1 MVARFR
7 AIAVVGVGLAILLTI
22 TAAPAAPQANNPYNL
37 RRPNNSPM
45 TTCAR
50 EAGIYFDAYKNK
62 WVMNSGSGN
71 PQEQA
76 YYDCLDR
83 IANPRHEAA

>member
-37 RRPNNSPM
+37 R
-45 TTCAR
+45 
-50 EAGIYFDAYKNK
+50 G
-62 WVMNSGSGN
+62 
-71 PQEQA
+71 
-76 YYDCLDR
+76 
-83 IANPRHEAA
+83 PRKMRR

>member
-22 TAAPAAPQANNPYNL
+22 TAAPAATKQKKSGLSP
-37 RRPNNSPM
+37 PNTPM

-50 EAGIYFDAYKNK
+50 EAGMYFNAYNRK
-62 WVMNSGSGN
+62 WRMNRRRWQPSRAGLLRL
-71 PQEQA
+71 P
-76 YYDCLDR
+76 
-83 IANPRHEAA
+83 

>member
-22 TAAPAAPQANNPYNL
+22 SAAPAAPQANNPYNL
-37 RRPNNSPM
+37 RGPNNSPM

-50 EAGIYFDAYKNK
+50 EVGMVFNAYNRR
-62 WVMNSGSGN
+62 WRM
-71 PQEQA
+71 
-76 YYDCLDR
+76 
-83 IANPRHEAA
+83 AATALATLKSRPTTTALTASPILT